1 MKPSQDLLQLDLTI
15 AYPPTRDRPNP
26 SDDGSDLLGRHFLE
40 PELGVCY
47 ITGLGPILHK
57 VISTRAE
64 RNQQSLPES
73 EPTLPTGAHYTLFYR
88 QKLTNAEHVSSI
100 TEILHWIK
108 IGPILQ
114 PPPTATSD
122 SIHGIPTLSQATD
135 DIPAANTRQIETT
148 QQDVTQGTDI
158 PTKPT
163 TPPVP
168 DTNEIL
174 AQIANEDSIPI
185 ADTPI
190 SENSSI
196 EATRTSTRTRTKR
209 DFLQP
214 KFHGKVYNVREKS
227 SHTPGKQRVFTQNK
241 TTSIDPN
248 LNGDWYLRPMPT
260 SSLPPVFR
268 KGPLNLN
275 SDGTKINYKKSHA
288 GP

>member
-40 PELGVCY
+40 PELGVCC

-114 PPPTATSD
+114 PPLWEYRMHIPDAEELPD
-122 SIHGIPTLSQATD
+122 AEKHIHQV
-135 DIPAANTRQIETT
+135 TT
-148 QQDVTQGTDI
+148 
-158 PTKPT
+158 
-163 TPPVP
+163 
-168 DTNEIL
+168 
-174 AQIANEDSIPI
+174 
-185 ADTPI
+185 
-190 SENSSI
+190 
-196 EATRTSTRTRTKR
+196 
-209 DFLQP
+209 
-214 KFHGKVYNVREKS
+214 
-227 SHTPGKQRVFTQNK
+227 
-241 TTSIDPN
+241 
-248 LNGDWYLRPMPT
+248 M
-260 SSLPPVFR
+260 
-268 KGPLNLN
+268 
-275 SDGTKINYKKSHA
+275 
-288 GP
+288 